1 MLFSIQTIY
10 SIALCA
16 AGTLTLAVA
25 HYQVERREIGK
36 VRLISPH
43 AKHLLGLVCIVI
55 GLLFFVGQFIHRR

>member
-1 MLFSIQTIY
+1 MPSIQAIY
-10 SIALCA
+10 ATVFCATGALA
-16 AGTLTLAVA
+16 LAVA

-36 VRLISPH
+36 VRLISPR